1 MKKIF
6 NQSIFKKVYSILTP
20 EERIKTLIIF
30 MLSFFNALA
39 HFLSVFSLF
48 PFINIIIDPNSI
60 TENNITLFLYNLF
73 NFSSINNFLIFF
85 GVLVFIILVSAN
97 LLGALTTW
105 MYTRFANNRNNV
117 LSSRLLKSYLNKNYD
132 FFLNRNS
139 SELSKNILAEVNVL
153 STVYISNLFTLI
165 TNILITLLII
175 IAVMIIDPVVSSISI
190 VTIGGVYLIIDIYFR
205 KKRHTMANLR
215 QESNKIRYRSANE
228 ALLSIK
234 TTKVLG
240 VEDFFINRYM
250 QSATRFARANT
261 FVAVLSLLPK
271 YLIEAVAFGGLV
283 FFLVFLIILG
293 NDIAHIIPI
302 VSVFALA
309 GYRLLPAIQI
319 IFQSYTNMQYSK
331 PIIDNLSDDFFQSLN
346 QIKSVN
352 KTHIMPFDKAVSFQK
367 VIFKYTDENKY
378 IFGPLDL
385 KISKGEMI
393 GFAGTTG
400 SGKTTLVD
408 IFMGLLLPKD
418 GAIVIDDT
426 KLTIDNIK
434 SWQKNI
440 GYVPQDIYL
449 SDDTITNNIA
459 FGIKKQNIDLNK
471 VKEAARLAALD
482 LFIENELPEQYNT
495 VVGDRGIRLSGG
507 QKQRIGL
514 ARALYFNPTVLIL
527 DEATSSLDGK
537 TEDAVLSAIEQVAK
551 ERTVIMIAHRLTS
564 LKKCDRIYILEN
576 GKVINSGNY
585 QELLEKDLSFR
596 QMANIS

>member
-1 MKKIF
+1 MKKII
-6 NQSIFKKVYSILTP
+6 NQSTFIKVYSILTP

-30 MLSFFNALA
+30 MLSLFNALA
-39 HFLSVFSLF
+39 HFLSIFSLF

-60 TENNITLFLYNLF
+60 TENSMTSFIYNFF

-85 GVLVFIILVSAN
+85 GILVFIILVSAN

-105 MYTRFANNRNNV
+105 LSTRFANNRNYV

-139 SELSKNILAEVNVL
+139 NELAKNILDEVNVM
-153 STVYISNLFTLI
+153 TTTYISSLFALI
-165 TNILITLLII
+165 TNILITILIVVAI
-175 IAVMIIDPVVSSISI
+175 MLIDPIISSISI
-190 VTIGGVYLIIDIYFR
+190 VAIGGTYLLIDIFFR
-205 KKRHTMANLR
+205 KKRRAMAKLR
-215 QESNKIRYRSANE
+215 KESNFIRYRSANE

-261 FVAVLSLLPK
+261 FVAVLSILPK
-271 YLIEAVAFGGLV
+271 YLIEAVAFGGIV
-283 FFLVFLIILG
+283 FFLVFLMILG
-293 NDIAHIIPI
+293 NDITYIIPI

-309 GYRLLPAIQI
+309 GYRLLPAIQL
-319 IFQSYTNMQYSK
+319 IFQSHTSMQYCK
-331 PIIDNLSDDFFQSLN
+331 PIIDGMSNDFFQSLN
-346 QIKSVN
+346 QIKTVN

-400 SGKTTLVD
+400 AGKTTLVD
-408 IFMGLLLPKD
+408 ILMGLLLPKE
-418 GAIVIDDT
+418 GSIVIDDT
-426 KLTIDNIK
+426 NLSIDNIK

-459 FGIKKQNIDLNK
+459 FGIKKQNIDLNR
-471 VKEAARLAALD
+471 VKEAARMAALD
-482 LFIENELPEQYNT
+482 LFIENELPKQYNT

-514 ARALYFNPTVLIL
+514 ARALYFNPTILIL

-551 ERTVIMIAHRLTS
+551 QRTVIMIAHRLTS

-585 QELLEKDLSFR
+585 QELLDKDLSFR
-596 QMANIS
+596 QMAKIS